1 MEIIF
6 LIGSF
11 IVGYIACYLM
21 MTFGVD
27 QDNK

>member
-11 IVGYIACYLM
+11 IVGYITCYIM
-21 MTFGVD
+21 MTAGVD
-27 QDNK
+27 QDKR